1 MVEPVARASASDAV
15 MFSRRTSVS
24 SSVRCTPISFIGRRP
39 EISTDSMAMVR
50 AVESRCA
57 AAGRAQVRQRS
68 IVAVRSTRSVAFGYG
83 PVAADAAH
91 FGRNLADQRGFGVH
105 ARLHLDEVDLL
116 QVGGRIRRPSPASLM
131 RRRLVVPIRSTVEKL
146 SA

>member
-1 MVEPVARASASDAV
+1 MVEPVASASASDAV

-105 ARLHLDEVDLL
+105 AVCTLMKSICCRLAGE
-116 QVGGRIRRPSPASLM
+116 PSAVTASLM